1 MGNCILHIIE
11 TFRLQR
17 CFDDEHE
24 EYVKTKKKE
33 ILDEKIAGVQRKRGM
48 LCLTCESLVLAC
60 QNSNKL
66 FTFPFLSRFKSD
78 KRSCWYKMK

>member
-1 MGNCILHIIE
+1 MGNCILHIE

-33 ILDEKIAGVQRKRGM
+33 ILDEKIAEAQRNKGM
-48 LCLTCESLVLAC
+48 LCLHL
-60 QNSNKL
+60 Q
-66 FTFPFLSRFKSD
+66 KSCFWPV
-78 KRSCWYKMK
+78 KTLRSCLRFLFCLSSRATKEVVGTK